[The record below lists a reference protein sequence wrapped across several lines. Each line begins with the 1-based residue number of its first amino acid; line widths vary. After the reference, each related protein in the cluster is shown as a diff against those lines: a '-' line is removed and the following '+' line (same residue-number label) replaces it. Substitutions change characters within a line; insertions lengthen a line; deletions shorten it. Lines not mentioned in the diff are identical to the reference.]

1 MPLPFLS
8 SQHSPLPYTYT
19 GISMSKQSCRI
30 LPFALLLAGGCAHA
44 APLDALLSATKPSTP
59 GQAIVEISYD
69 MTNSSLDFLNLRNK
83 NNVTSNV
90 GDYKG
95 GHIGGGVAI
104 TPELWIDGTY
114 WKRKIDYRSF
124 DADLT
129 SWQVAGQYKFNEA
142 EGAMP
147 ALALRV
153 GAWSNNADSLT
164 KFTNTTVSSIKFTS
178 ATVHKP
184 ADQQVQLDLIGTW
197 PVSQNTEISA
207 FASAG
212 ASRVKFDTISATS
225 RTKNG
230 CEYNIA
236 FDTVGAIGELAQP
249 CSASVVITRFVI
261 PASDT
266 VDVYKEA
273 RYRSS
278 YAQAGFMADWH
289 SVNWRLRGGYQFQYI
304 KRNNVDDIII
314 SRGGSAYKHNHV
326 AVADVSYNAH
336 KNIVV
341 FLRGQFMTNQFNG
354 ELPLAYNSLTADK
367 YNQRYGVV
375 STGLMLV
382 F

>member
-1 MPLPFLS
+1 
-8 SQHSPLPYTYT
+8 
-19 GISMSKQSCRI
+19 MSKQSCRI
-30 LPFALLLAGGCAHA
+30 LSATFLLASGCIHA
-44 APLDALLSATKPSTP
+44 APLDALLSATKPATP
-59 GQAIVEISYD
+59 GQAIVEVSYD
-69 MTNSSLDFLNLRNK
+69 MTNSSLDFLHLRKK
-83 NNVTSNV
+83 NGTTSDV

-95 GHIGGGVAI
+95 GHIGGGIAI
-104 TPELWIDGTY
+104 TPQLWLDGAY

-124 DADLT
+124 NADLT
-129 SWQVAGQYKFNEA
+129 SWQIAGQYKFNQA
-142 EGAMP
+142 AGAVP
-147 ALALRV
+147 AVALRL
-153 GAWSNNADSLT
+153 GAWGNNSDALT
-164 KFTNTTVSSIKFTS
+164 KFTNTTVSNIKFTS

-212 ASRVKFDTISATS
+212 ASRVKFDSISATS

-236 FDTVGAIGELAQP
+236 FDVAGAVGELAQP
-249 CSASVVITRFVI
+249 CSAAVVITRFVI
-261 PASDT
+261 PASET

-304 KRNNVDDIII
+304 KRNDVDDIIV
-314 SRGGSAYKHNHV
+314 SRGGAAYKHNHV
-326 AVADVSYNAH
+326 VVADVSYNAY

-341 FLRGQFMTNQFNG
+341 FVRGQFMTNQFNG

-367 YNQRYGVV
+367 YNQRYGIV